1 MVGRELFERVVSH
14 AYNATDVDMEER
26 AVNTSHLKP
35 DKQRRRP
42 RCEP

>member
-14 AYNATDVDMEER
+14 ACVAADDEER
-26 AVNTSHLKP
+26 AANTSHLKP

>member
-14 AYNATDVDMEER
+14 ACNAGEDDER
-26 AVNTSHLKP
+26 AANTAHLKA

-42 RCEP
+42 R